1 MNYPPSERRL
11 ESGLMLRHR
20 SQPALLK
27 PYRRKVQHD
36 MFGRGIGPLEIFLIV
51 VVVLI
56 VFGAG
61 RLPEVGRG
69 IGTAIKEFRGTI
81 GNKND
86 SETADS
92 EKSEAKDD
100 EKSA

>member
-1 MNYPPSERRL
+1 
-11 ESGLMLRHR
+11 
-20 SQPALLK
+20 
-27 PYRRKVQHD
+27 

-56 VFGAG
+56 IFGAG

-81 GNKND
+81 GNKDNAETTD
-86 SETADS
+86 EEKTDTADDK
-92 EKSEAKDD
+92 KSD
-100 EKSA
+100 

>member
-1 MNYPPSERRL
+1 
-11 ESGLMLRHR
+11 
-20 SQPALLK
+20 
-27 PYRRKVQHD
+27 

-56 VFGAG
+56 IFGAG

-81 GNKND
+81 GGTKTTLRRSD
-86 SETADS
+86 EAISRKLADVA
-92 EKSEAKDD
+92 KSDL
-100 EKSA
+100 SYRRR

>member
-1 MNYPPSERRL
+1 
-11 ESGLMLRHR
+11 
-20 SQPALLK
+20 
-27 PYRRKVQHD
+27 
-36 MFGRGIGPLEIFLIV
+36 MFSRGIGPLEIFLIV

-81 GNKND
+81 GNKNE
-86 SETADS
+86 SETAES
-92 EKSEAKDD
+92 EKSDTKDD
-100 EKSA
+100 EKPS

>member
-1 MNYPPSERRL
+1 
-11 ESGLMLRHR
+11 
-20 SQPALLK
+20 
-27 PYRRKVQHD
+27 

-81 GNKND
+81 GNKDNA
-86 SETADS
+86 ENADEKKADVTDV
-92 EKSEAKDD
+92 EKSD
-100 EKSA
+100 

>member
-1 MNYPPSERRL
+1 
-11 ESGLMLRHR
+11 
-20 SQPALLK
+20 
-27 PYRRKVQHD
+27 

-56 VFGAG
+56 IFGAG

-81 GNKND
+81 GGKDD
-86 SETADS
+86 SETSDS
-92 EKSEAKDD
+92 NKSETQDVEKSD
-100 EKSA
+100 

>member
-1 MNYPPSERRL
+1 
-11 ESGLMLRHR
+11 
-20 SQPALLK
+20 
-27 PYRRKVQHD
+27 

-56 VFGAG
+56 IFGAG

-81 GNKND
+81 GNKDNA
-86 SETADS
+86 ETDEGKKADVTDV
-92 EKSEAKDD
+92 EKSD
-100 EKSA
+100 

>member
-1 MNYPPSERRL
+1 MIFHEFERRL
-11 ESGLMLRHR
+11 EFGLMLRHP
-20 SQPALLK
+20 SQPKLLK
-27 PYRRKVQHD
+27 PYRRKVKHD

-92 EKSEAKDD
+92 GKSETKDD

>member
-1 MNYPPSERRL
+1 
-11 ESGLMLRHR
+11 
-20 SQPALLK
+20 
-27 PYRRKVQHD
+27 

-56 VFGAG
+56 IFGAG

-81 GNKND
+81 GNKDNA
-86 SETADS
+86 ETSDE
-92 EKSEAKDD
+92 EKSETSDTD
-100 EKSA
+100 KSS

>member
-1 MNYPPSERRL
+1 
-11 ESGLMLRHR
+11 
-20 SQPALLK
+20 
-27 PYRRKVQHD
+27 

-56 VFGAG
+56 IFGAG

-81 GNKND
+81 GGKDDTETSDSNK
-86 SETADS
+86 SETQDGD
-92 EKSEAKDD
+92 KSD
-100 EKSA
+100 

>member
-1 MNYPPSERRL
+1 MFEAATHPEAAVRQ
-11 ESGLMLRHR
+11 G
-20 SQPALLK
+20 
-27 PYRRKVQHD
+27 HD

-56 VFGAG
+56 IFGAG

-81 GNKND
+81 GNKDNA
-86 SETADS
+86 ETSDE
-92 EKSEAKDD
+92 EKSETSDTD
-100 EKSA
+100 KSS

>member
-1 MNYPPSERRL
+1 
-11 ESGLMLRHR
+11 
-20 SQPALLK
+20 
-27 PYRRKVQHD
+27 

-56 VFGAG
+56 IFGAG

-81 GNKND
+81 GGKND
-86 SETADS
+86 SETSDS
-92 EKSEAKDD
+92 NKSETQDVEKSD
-100 EKSA
+100 

>member
-1 MNYPPSERRL
+1 
-11 ESGLMLRHR
+11 
-20 SQPALLK
+20 
-27 PYRRKVQHD
+27 

-81 GNKND
+81 GGKND
-86 SETADS
+86 SDTA
-92 EKSEAKDD
+92 EAKTSETNDT
-100 EKSA
+100 EKAD

>member
-1 MNYPPSERRL
+1 
-11 ESGLMLRHR
+11 
-20 SQPALLK
+20 
-27 PYRRKVQHD
+27 

-69 IGTAIKEFRGTI
+69 IGTAIKEFRGSI
-81 GNKND
+81 GNKDNA
-86 SETADS
+86 ENA
-92 EKSEAKDD
+92 D
-100 EKSA
+100 EKKADLTEVEKRD